1 MRAFWHLCLAM
12 PDPMIFLALAG
23 TTGLAVQLTRLM
35 ELARRPQHPHN
46 DRLPRPGGITSRLG
60 LASYPPRSCGTARD
74 RRFMPSQSPAEP
86 AA

>member
-35 ELARRPQHPHN
+35 ELAAGHSTR
-46 DRLPRPGGITSRLG
+46 ITTGYR
-60 LASYPPRSCGTARD
+60 AR
-74 RRFMPSQSPAEP
+74 AE
-86 AA
+86 